1 MAKFRFPFENVIK
14 HRKTLE
20 EVAQRNLQERLAVL
34 NAEIAKLEFMRE
46 QVQEAIQ
53 RRHQIEIQGGGS
65 AIGPL
70 TQVHEFLQGQDIR
83 IERQQKIIAEV
94 EKEVD
99 GLREILRL
107 KAIDTKIVKE
117 LRVRRKKDFD
127 TEVRKQ
133 EAKELDDI
141 NLMRFRLKRGTSG

>member
-20 EVAQRNLQERLAVL
+20 EIAQRDLQERLSVM
-34 NAEIAKLEFMRE
+34 NAEATRLEAME
-46 QVQEAIQ
+46 NQIHEAVQ
-53 RRHQIEIQGGGS
+53 RRHQIEIQGGT

-70 TQVHEFLQGQDIR
+70 TQVHEFLTGQDIR
-83 IERQQKIIAEV
+83 IERQKKIIAEV

-99 GLREILRL
+99 RLREILRV
-107 KAIDTKIVKE
+107 KAIDTKIVRE
-117 LRVRRKKDFD
+117 LRVRRKRDFD
-127 TEVRKQ
+127 AELRKKEAAEV
-133 EAKELDDI
+133 DDL